1 MPTSEELLSAITDL
15 NFWGKSQKT
24 GISREKY
31 LEEAKR
37 RLRAED
43 AIVLLGVRRAGKT
56 FLSKQLLAL
65 MKPEHTLYVNFEDH
79 KLEPFLSL
87 PLLDQLYDAYRET
100 INPQEF
106 AYLVFDEIQAVP
118 KWEKWV
124 RGMLERQENIKLI
137 VTGSNARLLK
147 KEISTLL
154 TGRTLSLE
162 IFPLSFREFLSFKGI
177 LLQKEK
183 DFIIQEK
190 KIKSSLKEFLRYGGF
205 PKVVLEPDAEVKL
218 QHLRELFEGIVYRD
232 IIVRNKIR
240 EEHTAKVAAEL
251 ALANFSC
258 QLSANKLRN
267 LLMNLSRTIIS
278 PNFVVKLLQ
287 FFEDAFLVFQV
298 PIFSYKVKEQ
308 KQHSRKIYAID
319 TGLINAVTTKFRD
332 DFGLVYENVV
342 ALELFRRYRKENI
355 FYWKNVQ
362 QEEVDFLVKE
372 GHAVKHVIQVCYQM
386 EVPETKKR
394 EIKALL
400 KALEEFKLKKGII
413 ITSEEEWKENKDGKE
428 ITAIPLRKFLLTDLE
443 ES

>member
-1 MPTSEELLSAITDL
+1 M
-15 NFWGKSQKT
+15 
-24 GISREKY
+24 
-31 LEEAKR
+31 
-37 RLRAED
+37 
-43 AIVLLGVRRAGKT
+43 
-56 FLSKQLLAL
+56 
-65 MKPEHTLYVNFEDH
+65 
-79 KLEPFLSL
+79 
-87 PLLDQLYDAYRET
+87 
-100 INPQEF
+100 
-106 AYLVFDEIQAVP
+106 
-118 KWEKWV
+118 
-124 RGMLERQENIKLI
+124 
-137 VTGSNARLLK
+137 
-147 KEISTLL
+147 
-154 TGRTLSLE
+154 
-162 IFPLSFREFLSFKGI
+162 
-177 LLQKEK
+177 
-183 DFIIQEK
+183 
-190 KIKSSLKEFLRYGGF
+190 
-205 PKVVLEPDAEVKL
+205 
-218 QHLRELFEGIVYRD
+218 
-232 IIVRNKIR
+232 
-240 EEHTAKVAAEL
+240 
-251 ALANFSC
+251 
-258 QLSANKLRN
+258 
-267 LLMNLSRTIIS
+267 
-278 PNFVVKLLQ
+278 VKLLQ

-386 EVPETKKR
+386 EVPEAKKR